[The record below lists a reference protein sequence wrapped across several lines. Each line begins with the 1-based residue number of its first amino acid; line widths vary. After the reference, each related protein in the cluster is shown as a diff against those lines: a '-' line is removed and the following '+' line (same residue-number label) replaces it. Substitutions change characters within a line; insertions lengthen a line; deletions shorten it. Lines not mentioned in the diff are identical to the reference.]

1 MVQRAA
7 LVRVAALL
15 VSGDMAKAEDV
26 VQTALTKLYLA
37 WPRVRSDT
45 AGAYARRC
53 VVNAAMDDRRSLFS
67 RREQV
72 SAQLPDVTA
81 DPQRGDATAMVALL
95 ATLPAGMR
103 AAVVLRYVEGLSIA
117 EAADAMGCSEGNVK
131 SQSARGLERLREA
144 MPQDAR
150 VQMINATPNDF
161 FLSLAARKKI
171 WEEGAAARQALM
183 REKGIKTPLEMP
195 TGKVLQDQINNS
207 LWINSTDALNWA
219 GGDPEIRAGV
229 LRLLSTIPEVTVANS
244 TTDGQPTLTITAG
257 PAVFGGDG
265 EEVLTVNATTGLPV
279 STVTT
284 TSGRPAAVYTYHV
297 SRVTLADIKAGKF

>member
-72 SAQLPDVTA
+72 SAQLPDFAAA

-95 ATLPAGMR
+95 ATLPDGMR

-117 EAADAMGCSEGNVK
+117 EAADAMGCSGGNVK
-131 SQSARGLERLREA
+131 SQSARGLERLR
-144 MPQDAR
+144 
-150 VQMINATPNDF
+150 
-161 FLSLAARKKI
+161 
-171 WEEGAAARQALM
+171 
-183 REKGIKTPLEMP
+183 
-195 TGKVLQDQINNS
+195 
-207 LWINSTDALNWA
+207 
-219 GGDPEIRAGV
+219 
-229 LRLLSTIPEVTVANS
+229 
-244 TTDGQPTLTITAG
+244 
-257 PAVFGGDG
+257 
-265 EEVLTVNATTGLPV
+265 
-279 STVTT
+279 
-284 TSGRPAAVYTYHV
+284 AAVPQYARPRTRAA
-297 SRVTLADIKAGKF
+297 SPDA

>member
-1 MVQRAA
+1 MAQRAA
-7 LVRVAALL
+7 FVRVAALL

-67 RREQV
+67 KREQV
-72 SAQLPDVTA
+72 SAQVPDFAAV
-81 DPQRGDATAMVALL
+81 DPQRGDATAMVTLL

-144 MPQDAR
+144 IPQDAR
-150 VQMINATPNDF
+150 
-161 FLSLAARKKI
+161 SRAR
-171 WEEGAAARQALM
+171 
-183 REKGIKTPLEMP
+183 
-195 TGKVLQDQINNS
+195 S
-207 LWINSTDALNWA
+207 
-219 GGDPEIRAGV
+219 
-229 LRLLSTIPEVTVANS
+229 
-244 TTDGQPTLTITAG
+244 IT
-257 PAVFGGDG
+257 
-265 EEVLTVNATTGLPV
+265 
-279 STVTT
+279 
-284 TSGRPAAVYTYHV
+284 
-297 SRVTLADIKAGKF
+297 

>member
-1 MVQRAA
+1 VRWPADRDREFTEFVMVQRAA

-26 VQTALTKLYLA
+26 VQTALTRLYLA

-53 VVNAAMDDRRSLFS
+53 VVNAATDDRRSLFS

-72 SAQLPDVTA
+72 SAQLPDFAAA
-81 DPQRGDATAMVALL
+81 DPQRDDPAEIVTLL

-144 MPQDAR
+144 TPQYARPRDAR
-150 VQMINATPNDF
+150 SVI
-161 FLSLAARKKI
+161 
-171 WEEGAAARQALM
+171 
-183 REKGIKTPLEMP
+183 
-195 TGKVLQDQINNS
+195 
-207 LWINSTDALNWA
+207 
-219 GGDPEIRAGV
+219 
-229 LRLLSTIPEVTVANS
+229 
-244 TTDGQPTLTITAG
+244 
-257 PAVFGGDG
+257 
-265 EEVLTVNATTGLPV
+265 
-279 STVTT
+279 
-284 TSGRPAAVYTYHV
+284 
-297 SRVTLADIKAGKF
+297 

>member
-1 MVQRAA
+1 VFSASADNGRRVFSASADNGRRVPVKWPADRDREFTEFVMVQRAA

-67 RREQV
+67 KREQV
-72 SAQLPDVTA
+72 SAQLPDFAAV

-144 MPQDAR
+144 MPHG
-150 VQMINATPNDF
+150 
-161 FLSLAARKKI
+161 
-171 WEEGAAARQALM
+171 GAIQGAQHH
-183 REKGIKTPLEMP
+183 P
-195 TGKVLQDQINNS
+195 
-207 LWINSTDALNWA
+207 
-219 GGDPEIRAGV
+219 
-229 LRLLSTIPEVTVANS
+229 
-244 TTDGQPTLTITAG
+244 
-257 PAVFGGDG
+257 
-265 EEVLTVNATTGLPV
+265 
-279 STVTT
+279 
-284 TSGRPAAVYTYHV
+284 
-297 SRVTLADIKAGKF
+297 